1 MLSSLQGM
9 IFTMKSDFNFNSYT
23 KPELLAPAGSF
34 DCLKAA
40 VQNGADAVYLGL
52 KQGSARMGADNFS
65 LSELKE
71 AVSYAH
77 VHEVRV
83 YLAINT
89 LMFDNELDFAYQMA
103 KEADSIGVDALILQD
118 LGLAKKI
125 LENKSSFGCEIHA
138 STQMSVYN
146 TEGVQIL
153 KNLGFDRCI
162 TARELSVKEIKD
174 LCDSN
179 IMEIEVFCHGALCI
193 SLSGQCLLSS
203 FIGGRSGNR
212 GTCAQPCRKKY
223 SLCKNGKESPAAYR
237 ISPADFAALP
247 HIKELI
253 TAGIHSLKIEGR
265 LKSPAYVAAVTKSY
279 REAIDNFFAEE
290 TFDISKNLR
299 NMQLLFGRGDFTS
312 GYLKEKLSFNDI
324 TFRSAGRIGLPIG
337 TLTSKPT
344 KLPSPKNL
352 PANLLRFSIEAKL
365 ENSAELSVGDGITVY
380 ALVEGEQKIIC
391 GGTVNSVNKNKTHT
405 QIIAVGKMSK
415 ENCESSQL
423 VLTLTDDAKLRESIK
438 AITKA
443 ESKRTPVF
451 MRFKGVVGDF
461 PVLELF
467 DNLGNVCSAKGSEP
481 LQNALKT
488 ATTKEDVKK
497 QLSKLGDTPFYAS
510 EIEIELDE
518 NIFVPVSVLNA
529 LRRECTSELIKLKTS
544 RISTANNKAV
554 TFSNIK
560 KLSSKSMS
568 SGISLFFYKT
578 ESFLDFSRETLP
590 DILRPYKEEELTCYI
605 PINVFYR
612 DMQNSEILSR
622 TLDKINNVKKQKT
635 KIIAVFPFISL
646 GKALE
651 KSKNN
656 IEYICENYLG
666 KYIDGFMCEN
676 IGDLELLKNV
686 SAFICTD
693 YSLNISNRESLTVL
707 EYLGISRATLSAE
720 LNASDMETFES
731 FGINQEIVVGGP
743 IILMRSRHCYIDEN
757 DCNGKCAKCTKAAY
771 SLKDSFGCE
780 FPILPQKDDCC
791 SILLSHKNISY
802 AKEEIKKIRSGN
814 PSLTLRVNI
823 L

>member
-9 IFTMKSDFNFNSYT
+9 IFTMNFNFNT

-125 LENKSSFGCEIHA
+125 LENKVSFGCEIHA

-146 TEGVQIL
+146 TEGVKML

-162 TARELSVKEIKD
+162 TARELSLTEIKD

-179 IMEIEVFCHGALCI
+179 IMEVEVFCHGALCI

-247 HIKELI
+247 HIEELI
-253 TAGIHSLKIEGR
+253 TAGVHSLKIEGR
-265 LKSPAYVAAVTKSY
+265 LKSPAYVAAVTRSY
-279 REAIDNFFAEE
+279 REAIDSFFDGK
-290 TFDISKNLR
+290 TFDISKNIR

-312 GYLKEKLSFNDI
+312 GYLKGKLPFKDI

-352 PANLLRFSIEAKL
+352 PANLSRFSIEAKL
-365 ENSAELSVGDGITVY
+365 ESSTEISAGDGITVY
-380 ALVEGEQKIIC
+380 ALVNNEQKIIC
-391 GGTVNSVNKNKTHT
+391 GGTVNSVNKNKAKT

-415 ENCESSQL
+415 ENCDNSPL
-423 VLTLTDDAKLRESIK
+423 VLTLTDDAKLRENIET
-438 AITKA
+438 ITKA
-443 ESKRTPVF
+443 ENKRTPVF
-451 MRFKGVVGDF
+451 MRFKGITDDF
-461 PVLELF
+461 PTLELF
-467 DNLGNVCSAKGSEP
+467 DNLGNKSFAKGSET
-481 LQNALKT
+481 LQNALKA

-497 QLSKLGDTPFYAS
+497 QLSKLGDTSFYAS
-510 EIEIELDE
+510 EIEIQLDE
-518 NIFVPVSVLNA
+518 NIFVPVSVLNSM
-529 LRRECTSELIKLKTS
+529 RRECVAELIKLKTA
-544 RISTANNKAV
+544 RISTNKNEIS

-568 SGISLFFYKT
+568 GGISVFFYKT
-578 ESFLDFSRETLP
+578 ESFLDFSAENLP
-590 DILRPYKEEELTCYI
+590 DILRPYKNEELTCYI
-605 PINVFYR
+605 PMNVFYR
-612 DMQNSEILSR
+612 DMQNSDILAR
-622 TLDKINNVKKQKT
+622 TLEKIDTVKNPKM
-635 KIIAVFPFISL
+635 KIIATFPFISL

-656 IEYICENYLG
+656 IQYIFENYLG

-676 IGDLELLKNV
+676 IGDFELLKNTN
-686 SAFICTD
+686 AFVCTD

-707 EYLGISRATLSAE
+707 DNFGISRATLSAE
-720 LNASDMETFES
+720 LNTSDMETFYHS
-731 FGINQEIVVGGP
+731 GINQEIVVGGP

-757 DCNGKCAKCTKAAY
+757 DCNGKCAKCTKASY

-791 SILLSHKNISY
+791 SILLSHKNLSY
-802 AKEEIKKIRSGN
+802 TKEEIKKLRSEN
-814 PSLTLRVNI
+814 PGLTLRVNI

>member
-1 MLSSLQGM
+1 
-9 IFTMKSDFNFNSYT
+9 MKSDFNFNSYT

-77 VHEVRV
+77 IHEVRV

-89 LMFDNELDFAYQMA
+89 LMFDSELDFAYQMA
-103 KEADSIGVDALILQD
+103 KEADSIGADALILQD

-125 LENKSSFGCEIHA
+125 LKNKSSFGCEIHA

-146 TEGVQIL
+146 TDGVKML

-162 TARELSVKEIKD
+162 TARELSAKEIKD
-174 LCDSN
+174 LCNSN

-223 SLCKNGKESPAAYR
+223 SLCKNGTETPAAYR
-237 ISPADFAALP
+237 ISPADFASLP

-253 TAGIHSLKIEGR
+253 LAGVHSLKIEGR

-279 REAIDNFFAEE
+279 REAIDSIFAGE
-290 TFDISKNLR
+290 TFDISKNIR

-312 GYLKEKLSFNDI
+312 GYLKGKLPFNDI

-415 ENCESSQL
+415 EKYENSQL
-423 VLTLTDDAKLRESIK
+423 VLTLTDDAKLRESIET
-438 AITKA
+438 ITKA
-443 ESKRTPVF
+443 RNKRTPVF
-451 MRFKGVVGDF
+451 MRFKGANGDF

-467 DNLGNVCSAKGSEP
+467 DSLGNTGSAKGSEP
-481 LQNALKT
+481 LQRALKT

-497 QLSKLGDTPFYAS
+497 QLSKLGDTSFYS
-510 EIEIELDE
+510 SKIEIELGE
-518 NIFVPVSVLNA
+518 NLFVPVSVLNSM
-529 LRRECTSELIKLKTS
+529 RRDCVSELIKLKAA
-544 RISTANNKAV
+544 RISTAKNEFE
-554 TFSNIK
+554 TFSKIK
-560 KLSSKSMS
+560 KFSSNYMS
-568 SGISLFFYKT
+568 GGISLFFYKIA
-578 ESFLDFSRETLP
+578 SFLDFSPENLP
-590 DILRPYKEEELTCYI
+590 DILRPYKNEELTCYI
-605 PINVFYR
+605 PINVFYSN
-612 DMQNSEILSR
+612 MQNSEILAR
-622 TLDKINNVKKQKT
+622 TLETISNIKNKKA

-651 KSKNN
+651 KSKSN

-676 IGDLELLKNV
+676 IGDFELLKNTD
-686 SAFICTD
+686 AFVCAD
-693 YSLNISNRESLTVL
+693 YSLNIANRESLTFL
-707 EYLGISRATLSAE
+707 EDFGVSRATLSVE
-720 LNASDMETFES
+720 LNASDIENFCNTE
-731 FGINQEIVVGGP
+731 INQEIVVGGP
-743 IILMRSRHCYIDEN
+743 IVLMRSRHCYIDEN
-757 DCNGKCAKCTKAAY
+757 DCNGKCAKCAKASY

-802 AKEEIKKIRSGN
+802 TKEEIKKIRSEN
-814 PSLTLRVNI
+814 PSLTLRVNV